1 MDGRED
7 ADGIVGEIKGGELE
21 LHGVSEG
28 AAECS
33 SEPVDGSPVVL
44 STQTGSS
51 PP

>member
-1 MDGRED
+1 MDGREG
-7 ADGIVGEIKGGELE
+7 ADGIVGEIKGGELV
-21 LHGVSEG
+21 HGVSEG

-44 STQTGSS
+44 NTQTGSS